1 TSMSC
6 LPRPPAVSARL
17 TSSVVSALRSP
28 AAFGDPSCDSER
40 PRSASPYPTHVRSQH
55 DQDRSMTPLT
65 ESDIHARVAR
75 LADLRAAIATAIVG
89 QHEVVEQLLTGLLAG
104 GHCLLEGVPGLGKTL
119 LVSSGPARPPPKT
132 RAALPGARRGN
143 AASSAART
151 PAPPEPFCVPATRTR
166 SEQAGTYPL
175 PEAHLDRFLLHTAL
189 DSPDEEEGRAIT

>member
-28 AAFGDPSCDSER
+28 AAFGDRSCDSER

-119 LVSSGPARPPPKT
+119 LVRTLGQALELQFRRVQFTPDLMPSDLLGTELLEEDHGTGRRAFRFQQGP
-132 RAALPGARRGN
+132 
-143 AASSAART
+143 
-151 PAPPEPFCVPATRTR
+151 
-166 SEQAGTYPL
+166 
-175 PEAHLDRFLLHTAL
+175 
-189 DSPDEEEGRAIT
+189 